1 MGKNQFISHSEWRWF
16 TAIVFRLASEYSFS
30 KDHEYLEGVE
40 MNGTHKC
47 LLYANNVNKLSENKY
62 LADALLEASREVGGS
77 KYRED

>member
-1 MGKNQFISHSEWRWF
+1 
-16 TAIVFRLASEYSFS
+16 
-30 KDHEYLEGVE
+30 